1 MKCDPVWARLG
12 ETVCKY
18 MHKPLIPYLFT
29 GAGTH
34 PSRRVA
40 TVSADAGAESI
51 THTHPHTNRDITC
64 RQPSKTQHG
73 GRFGEPGYVE
83 QIRPKARKESHLA
96 SATRH
101 GAFVEMLLF

>member
-1 MKCDPVWARLG
+1 MSSFRQVRWPKILGRMLFWGGRVAFAIAHSDVHPSSCVLQIATSMKCDPVWARLG

-40 TVSADAGAESI
+40 TVSAGAGAESI
-51 THTHPHTNRDITC
+51 THTPAHKP
-64 RQPSKTQHG
+64 
-73 GRFGEPGYVE
+73 
-83 QIRPKARKESHLA
+83 
-96 SATRH
+96 
-101 GAFVEMLLF
+101 